1 MSKEIDILSE
11 ELFNQF
17 IIQFDTLKREP
28 LDNPMVLLE
37 KYSEEYTIPEE
48 FSQLYNLILSSE
60 KIINNFSKEFDLQ
73 IFKVPKEKVIELIN
87 KSNNPDVIEEWNSI
101 MESLEYFEPTKKLY
115 FIVN

>member
-73 IFKVPKEKVIELIN
+73 IFKVPKEKVIE
-87 KSNNPDVIEEWNSI
+87 EWNSI